1 MLLMFTCENYRS
13 FKVAATLD
21 VQQRSFTT
29 MRPKDDDWEGATLR
43 TAALF
48 GPNASG
54 KSNILRPFTL
64 LQHAVDHSIKDDSA
78 VRALRDPHRLKRDEA
93 TSFTSEF
100 VTNGIRFQWYIK
112 LGDNGII
119 EESLHASETNRW
131 RKIFE
136 RSGTDISF
144 GAHADISRAA
154 RENIAEYATLWSL
167 TLSAWKVVKNP
178 GRYFAAAA
186 WWSNDIHYI
195 HPNERQRH
203 TRHASLVELTSKHK
217 SWLKLGTAALT
228 LADVGISSVS
238 INEVEAPAHIKQFLT
253 KLNSLLADEM
263 SQLDEEDSEYLT
275 EADLDYISQHL
286 EFTHNSSDGTFTL
299 DEDDESLG
307 TMMWFDLLVPAVYRL
322 VVGGLLVVDEID
334 SSLHPVLL
342 RELILLFKDPATNK
356 SGAQLI
362 FTTHDVTL
370 LGNDLTPTITP
381 DEAWLVEKYDSYSEL
396 IPWDIYSIRKNHNV
410 EKRYLQGAF
419 GALPQPN
426 RRRIESAIDTLAQ
439 EYIEFLEN
447 TEN

>member
-1 MLLMFTCENYRS
+1 MFTCENYRS
-13 FKVAATLD
+13 FKDAATLD
-21 VQQRSFTT
+21 LQQRSFTT
-29 MRPKDDDWEGATLR
+29 MRPKDDDWEEATLR

-64 LQHAVDHSIKDDSA
+64 LQHAVDHSIKDDST
-78 VRALRDPHRLKRDEA
+78 VRTLRDPHRLKRNEA

-100 VTNGIRFQWYIK
+100 VCNYIRFQWYLK
-112 LGDNGII
+112 LDDDGII
-119 EESLHASETNRW
+119 EESLYASETSRW

-136 RSGTDISF
+136 RVDTDISF
-144 GAHADISRAA
+144 GNKIEISRAA
-154 RENIAEYATLWSL
+154 RENIAEYATPWSL

-186 WWSNDIHYI
+186 WWSQAISYI
-195 HPNERQRH
+195 HPNNEGQRH
-203 TRHASLVELTSKHK
+203 TRHAGLVELTSKHK
-217 SWLKLGTAALT
+217 SWLMLSTAALT

-253 KLNSLLADEM
+253 KLNRVLADETLQ
-263 SQLDEEDSEYLT
+263 SDDNDPTHLT

-286 EFTHNSSDGTFTL
+286 EFTHSSSDGTFTL

-322 VVGGLLVVDEID
+322 VVGGVLVVDEID

-356 SGAQLI
+356 AGAQLI
-362 FTTHDVTL
+362 FTTHDATL
-370 LGNDLTPTITP
+370 LGNDLEPTVTP
-381 DEAWLVEKYDSYSEL
+381 DEAWLTEKYDSYSKI
-396 IPWDIYSIRKNHNV
+396 IPWDTYSIRKNHNV

-419 GALPQPN
+419 RALPQPD
-426 RRRIESAIDTLAQ
+426 RRRIEFAIDTLRQ

-447 TEN
+447 AEN